1 MKKVAMVFPGY
12 GSQYVGM
19 AKELYDQSR
28 VMQEYFEEASNCL
41 NMNFVKLCFAS
52 SEAELAKMN
61 HAYVAT
67 FLVSSSLYAILKE
80 EGIMPEVVAGYNLG
94 EYAAIFAADGMSLPD
109 GLYLLNKYATFYHD
123 HLATMD
129 VGMLR
134 INGLQAADLQGLCD
148 KVGDSVNVALIA
160 VYETPVQHVVSGTRS
175 AIERLRQIVDAL
187 DKVRVSDVDVELG
200 LHSPMM
206 ETVAANLK
214 MYLEKVDFKE
224 LRVPLIDDVRG
235 KLLRHGQEIKD
246 HVVEHIRSPLV
257 WHKVIES
264 LKEYDPIIEIG
275 PGSFLNPYIQAVY
288 PEKIVI
294 SVNKRSDIE
303 ALRELLAT

>member
-1 MKKVAMVFPGY
+1 MVFPGY
-12 GSQYVGM
+12 GSQFVGM

-28 VMQEYFEEASNCL
+28 IMQEYYEEASNCL

-52 SEAELAKMN
+52 SEIELAKMN

-67 FLVSSSLYAILKE
+67 FLVSCSLYAIMKE
-80 EGIMPEVVAGYNLG
+80 EGIEPHVVAGYNLG
-94 EYAAIFAADGMSLPD
+94 EYAALFAADGFSLPD

-129 VGMLR
+129 AGLLR
-134 INGLQAADLQGLCD
+134 INGLRAQELQTLCD
-148 KVGDSVNVALIA
+148 KVGDTMNVALIA
-160 VYETPVQHVVSGTRS
+160 VYETPIQHVVSGTRT
-175 AIERLRQIVDAL
+175 ALERLRQLADAM
-187 DKVRVSDVDVELG
+187 DNVKVADGDIELG
-200 LHSPMM
+200 LHSPLM
-206 ETVAANLK
+206 ETVAMNLK
-214 MYLEKVDFKE
+214 VYLEKVDFKE

-235 KLLRHGQEIKD
+235 KLLRQGDEIKD

-264 LKEYDPIIEIG
+264 LRDYDPIIEVG
-275 PGSFLNPYIQAVY
+275 PGSLLNPYIQAVF
-288 PEKIVI
+288 PEKIVV

-303 ALRELLAT
+303 ALKEMLAPQS